1 MDQPTIRWPQGK
13 RCAFTISFD
22 LDGESPWIHRDPAL
36 AERPLHMSMG
46 AYGPKTGAP
55 RILKVLDRYG
65 IKAGWFIPAWI
76 VERYPDL
83 CREIVRRG
91 HEVGHHGYLHEKP
104 FFMTGGA
111 EEEEALL
118 VKSVDVFRTI
128 LGVTP
133 LGSRVPSA
141 DPSKHTMALL
151 RKHGFVYHSNLM
163 DTDLPYCHKT
173 VHGELV
179 ELPTAWC
186 NNDWPFFG
194 FSAVPPVGNGIWS
207 QEDVFEIWKEEFE
220 GAYEEGGFF
229 NLMGHPQVIGR
240 PSRMRMVARLIELIL
255 GKGDVWIA
263 RPIEVAQ
270 HYLAQR

>member
-1 MDQPTIRWPQGK
+1 MEQPTITWPKGK
-13 RCAFTISFD
+13 RCAFSISFD
-22 LDGESPWIHRDPAL
+22 LDGESPWIHRDPGL
-36 AERPLHMSMG
+36 AGRPLHMSMG
-46 AYGPKTGAP
+46 AYGPRTGAP

-65 IKAGWFIPAWI
+65 IKAGWFIPGWI
-76 VERYPDL
+76 VERYPEL

-104 FFMTGGA
+104 FFMAGGV
-111 EEEEALL
+111 EEEEGLL
-118 VKSVDVFRTI
+118 LKSMDIFRKV
-128 LGVTP
+128 LDVTP
-133 LGSRVPSA
+133 LGSRTPSA
-141 DPSKHTMALL
+141 DPSPHTMTLL
-151 RKHGFVYHSNLM
+151 KKHGFVYHSNLM
-163 DTDLPYCHKT
+163 DTDLPYCHAT
-173 VHGELV
+173 AHGELV

-186 NNDWPFFG
+186 NNDFPFFG
-194 FSAVPPVGNGIWS
+194 FSAVPPVGNGIRS

-255 GKGDVWIA
+255 GKGDVWVA
-263 RPIEVAQ
+263 RPIEVAE

>member
-1 MDQPTIRWPQGK
+1 MEPPTIKWPKGK

-22 LDGESPWIHRDPAL
+22 LYGESPWIHRDAAL

-65 IKAGWFIPAWI
+65 IKAGWFIPGWI

-83 CREIVRRG
+83 CREIVHRG

-104 FFMTGGA
+104 FFLSGP

-118 VKSVDVFRTI
+118 VKSLDIFEHV
-128 LGVTP
+128 LGVKP
-133 LGSRVPSA
+133 LGSRAPSC
-141 DPSKHTMALL
+141 DPSPHTMGILK
-151 RKHGFVYHSNLM
+151 KHGFVYHSNLM
-163 DTDLPYCHKT
+163 DADLPYCHKT
-173 VHGELV
+173 PYGELV

-186 NNDWPFFG
+186 NNDFVYFG

-207 QEDVFEIWKEEFE
+207 QEDVFAIWKEEFE

-240 PSRMRMVARLIELIL
+240 PSRMRMVARLFEHVL
-255 GKGDVWIA
+255 GKKDVWIA
-263 RPIEVAQ
+263 PPLEVAR

>member
-1 MDQPTIRWPQGK
+1 MDPQIRWPKGK
-13 RCAFTISFD
+13 RCAFAISFD

-36 AERPLHMSMG
+36 AERPLHMAMG

-55 RILKVLDRYG
+55 RILNVLDRYG
-65 IKAGWFIPAWI
+65 IKAGWYIPGWI
-76 VERYPDL
+76 IERYPEL

-91 HEVGHHGYLHEKP
+91 HEVGQHGYLHEKP
-104 FFMTGGA
+104 FFLQGGV
-111 EEEEALL
+111 EEEEQLL
-118 VKSVDVFRTI
+118 LKTLDVFKKVLDVR
-128 LGVTP
+128 P

-141 DPSKHTMALL
+141 DPSKHSMGLL
-151 RKHGFVYHSNLM
+151 KKHGFVYHSNFM
-163 DTDLPYCHKT
+163 DSDLPYCHT
-173 VHGELV
+173 TPHGELV

-207 QEDVFEIWKEEFE
+207 QEDVFEVWKEEFE
-220 GAYEEGGFF
+220 GAWEEGGFF

-240 PSRMRMVARLIELIL
+240 PSRMRMVSRLLELIL

-263 RPIEVAQ
+263 RPIEIAE
-270 HYLAQR
+270 HYLSQR

>member
-1 MDQPTIRWPQGK
+1 MEPEKIMWPKGK

-22 LDGESPWIHRDPAL
+22 LDGESPWIQRDAAL

-46 AYGPKTGAP
+46 AYGPRTGAP
-55 RILKVLDRYG
+55 RILRILDRYG
-65 IKAGWFIPAWI
+65 IKAGWFIPGWI

-104 FFMTGGA
+104 FFMPGGA
-111 EEEEALL
+111 EDEEALL
-118 VKSVDVFRTI
+118 LKSMDIFRKVLDVR
-128 LGVTP
+128 P
-133 LGSRVPSA
+133 LGSRAPSA
-141 DPSKHTMALL
+141 DPSKHTMTLL

-163 DTDLPYCHKT
+163 DADLPYCHRT
-173 VHGELV
+173 PHGELV

-186 NNDWPFFG
+186 TNDFPFFG

-207 QEDVFEIWKEEFE
+207 QEDVFEIWREEFA

-240 PSRMRMVARLIELIL
+240 PSRMRMVSRLIELIL

-263 RPIEVAQ
+263 RPIEVAE
-270 HYLAQR
+270 HYLSQR

>member
-1 MDQPTIRWPQGK
+1 VRV
-13 RCAFTISFD
+13 ALSFD
-22 LDGESPWIHRDPAL
+22 LDGESPWIHRDAGL

-65 IKAGWFIPAWI
+65 IKAGWFIPGWI

-83 CREIVRRG
+83 CREIVQRG

-104 FFMTGGA
+104 FFMKGGV

-118 VKSVDVFRTI
+118 LKSMDIFKQI
-128 LGVTP
+128 LDVTP
-133 LGSRVPSA
+133 LGSRAPSA
-141 DPSKHTMALL
+141 DPSQHTMTLL
-151 RKHGFVYHSNLM
+151 KKHGFVYHSNLM

-186 NNDWPFFG
+186 NNDFPFFG

-220 GAYEEGGFF
+220 GAVRRRWLLQPHGT
-229 NLMGHPQVIGR
+229 PAVIGR
-240 PSRMRMVARLIELIL
+240 PSRMRMVSRLIELIL
-255 GKGDVWIA
+255 GKGDVWVA

-270 HYLAQR
+270 HYLSQR

>member
-1 MDQPTIRWPQGK
+1 MEQATIKWPRGK

-22 LDGESPWIHRDPAL
+22 LDGESPWIHRDAAL

-46 AYGPKTGAP
+46 AYGPRTGAP

-65 IKAGWFIPAWI
+65 IKAGWFIPGWI

-83 CREIVRRG
+83 CREIVHRG

-104 FFMTGGA
+104 FFLAGGA
-111 EEEEALL
+111 AEEEALL
-118 VKSVDVFRTI
+118 LKSMDIFKSVLNVR
-128 LGVTP
+128 P
-133 LGSRVPSA
+133 LGSRAPSA
-141 DPSKHTMALL
+141 DPSKDTMTLL

-186 NNDWPFFG
+186 NNDFPFFG

-263 RPIEVAQ
+263 RPIEVAE
-270 HYLAQR
+270 HYLSQR